1 MGGAVMVGATTSEK
15 EQAMMGY
22 GYGYGMG
29 AGMWVTWILLLAV
42 IALVVWLVVRAGD
55 GGREPARRPA
65 GRVSPKE
72 ILDGRYAR
80 GEIATAEYAERL
92 SHFVGD

>member
-1 MGGAVMVGATTSEK
+1 MGGAVMLGATANEK
-15 EQAMMGY
+15 EQTMMGY
-22 GYGYGMG
+22 GNGYGMG

-42 IALVVWLVVRAGD
+42 VALVVWLVVRAGD

-65 GRVSPKE
+65 GRPSPKE

-80 GEIATAEYAERL
+80 GEIATAEYEERL

>member
-42 IALVVWLVVRAGD
+42 IALVVWLTVRAGD
-55 GGREPARRPA
+55 GGREPARRPP
-65 GRVSPKE
+65 GRLSPKE